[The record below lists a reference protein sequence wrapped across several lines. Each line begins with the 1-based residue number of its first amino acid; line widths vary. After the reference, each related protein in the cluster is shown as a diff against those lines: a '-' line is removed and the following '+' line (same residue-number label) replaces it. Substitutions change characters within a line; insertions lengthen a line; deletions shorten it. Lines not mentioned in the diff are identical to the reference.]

1 MSDDSFFRE
10 VDSELRSDRMQQFWD
25 QFGKIIIAAAVLI
38 VLVIA
43 GGRAWDWYQT
53 NRAQTMG
60 DAYMQAVDLA
70 EAGDGDA
77 ARTALAA
84 IASDAPATYRALAN
98 MRRAAELTAAGEQ
111 TEAVALFDAVAGE
124 GAVDDELRAIASIRA
139 AMVLVDTGTL
149 ADVESRV
156 QRLTAPGAPWRG
168 SAREALGLASY
179 KADDL
184 AAAFTQFT
192 TIADDADLP
201 SGLRQRAGV
210 MLDVIASRGGPVR
223 ATDEAVP
230 AAAEPAEPVEATDG

>member
-10 VDSELRSDRMQQFWD
+10 VDSELRSDRMQQFWAR
-25 QFGKIIIAAAVLI
+25 FGRIIIATAVLI

-43 GGRAWDWYQT
+43 GARAWDWYQT

-60 DAYMQAVDLA
+60 DAYMQAIDLA
-70 EAGDGDA
+70 EAGESEQ

-84 IASDAPATYRALAN
+84 IAEDAPTTYRALAD
-98 MRRAAELTAAGEQ
+98 MRRAAELAASDNQ
-111 TEAVALFDAVAGE
+111 AEAVTLYDAVTADN
-124 GAVDDELRAIASIRA
+124 AVDEELRAIASIRA
-139 AMVLVDTGTL
+139 AMVLVDTGNL

-179 KADDL
+179 KAGDL
-184 AAAFTQFT
+184 QGAFTQFT
-192 TIADDADLP
+192 TIADDDDLP

-210 MLDVIASRGGPVR
+210 MLDVIASQGGPVR
-223 ATDEAVP
+223 NPD
-230 AAAEPAEPVEATDG
+230 EPVAG